1 MKSNSSSNNNFFL
14 KKTKESDI
22 DEAKSPLKISLRKS
36 LSPKKASQPPQKTGP
51 IIKSFYEDEKEKL
64 RNLAK
69 IILKGSKNTGKEKE
83 ILEKKKFIL
92 ENLLRSVEM
101 QIQQLKSN

>member
-1 MKSNSSSNNNFFL
+1 MRNKSM
-14 KKTKESDI
+14 
-22 DEAKSPLKISLRKS
+22 
-36 LSPKKASQPPQKTGP
+36 SPKKVVQHPQKAP
-51 IIKSFYEDEKEKL
+51 PMKSVYDDEKEKL

-92 ENLLRSVEM
+92 ENLLKSVEM